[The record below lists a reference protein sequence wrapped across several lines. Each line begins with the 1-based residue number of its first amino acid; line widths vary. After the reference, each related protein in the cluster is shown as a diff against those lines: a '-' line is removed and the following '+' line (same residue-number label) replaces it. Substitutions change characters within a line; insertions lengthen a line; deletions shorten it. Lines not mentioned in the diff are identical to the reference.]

1 VNEPMPRDKIV
12 RNDFRTVRK
21 GWDPREVREHLR
33 AVAELLEDP
42 PGALAK
48 TATERLSGVIEAAE
62 RAAAELQSE
71 ARERAES
78 QTSEARA
85 EAKKLV
91 DDAKAEA
98 ETVVTEARA
107 EAKRVIGAGHEDAK
121 RRMELTRKAIA
132 DLLDRADKIGEQL
145 EAERSST
152 EVPEERTEV
161 QEERTGSGNGGSVR
175 RDPQG
180 RVVGGEIHR

>member
-1 VNEPMPRDKIV
+1 VNEPVPEDKIV
-12 RNDFRTVRK
+12 RDDFRTVRK

-33 AVAELLEDP
+33 TVADLLGGQP

-48 TATERLSGVIEAAE
+48 SATERLSGIIEAAE
-62 RAAAELQSE
+62 RAAAELQNE

-91 DDAKAEA
+91 DDARAEA
-98 ETVVTEARA
+98 E
-107 EAKRVIGAGHEDAK
+107 RVIGAGREDAK
-121 RRMELTRKAIA
+121 RRMQLARNAIA

-145 EAERSST
+145 EAEGLT
-152 EVPEERTEV
+152 AEVPKGGAESGLGRPAPDLDTEGRTW
-161 QEERTGSGNGGSVR
+161 SG
-175 RDPQG
+175 Q
-180 RVVGGEIHR
+180 IHR

>member
-1 VNEPMPRDKIV
+1 VNEPVPEDKIV
-12 RNDFRTVRK
+12 RDDFRTVRK

-33 AVAELLEDP
+33 TVADLLGGQP

-48 TATERLSGVIEAAE
+48 SATERLSGIIEAAE
-62 RAAAELQSE
+62 RAAAELQNE

-91 DDAKAEA
+91 DDARAEA
-98 ETVVTEARA
+98 EAVVTEARA
-107 EAKRVIGAGHEDAK
+107 EAERVIGAGREDAK
-121 RRMELTRKAIA
+121 RRMQLARNAIA

-145 EAERSST
+145 EAEGLT
-152 EVPEERTEV
+152 AEVPKGGAESGLGRPAPDLDTEGRTW
-161 QEERTGSGNGGSVR
+161 SG
-175 RDPQG
+175 Q
-180 RVVGGEIHR
+180 IHR

>member
-1 VNEPMPRDKIV
+1 MNEPVPEDKIV
-12 RNDFRTVRK
+12 RDDFRTVRK

-33 AVAELLEDP
+33 TVADLLGGQP

-48 TATERLSGVIEAAE
+48 SATERLSGIIEAAE
-62 RAAAELQSE
+62 RAAAELQNE

-91 DDAKAEA
+91 DDARAEA
-98 ETVVTEARA
+98 E
-107 EAKRVIGAGHEDAK
+107 RVIGAGREDAK
-121 RRMELTRKAIA
+121 RRMQLARNAIA

-145 EAERSST
+145 EAEGLT
-152 EVPEERTEV
+152 AEVPKGGAESGLGRPAPDLDTEGRTW
-161 QEERTGSGNGGSVR
+161 SG
-175 RDPQG
+175 Q
-180 RVVGGEIHR
+180 IHR